1 MLKSLTVRSN
11 VAVLSHPFRS
21 IVAYVYSP
29 EEEYVVPFHAKSSHD
44 TSEVEELVIEFTKS
58 IVVTVLSHPNSF
70 VKASVYVPED
80 VYTDEP
86 TVTLPPSQIAK
97 S

>member
-44 TSEVEELVIEFTKS
+44 TSEVEELVGEL
-58 IVVTVLSHPNSF
+58 IVKLS
-70 VKASVYVPED
+70 VAM
-80 VYTDEP
+80 
-86 TVTLPPSQIAK
+86 LSQLLELAVV
-97 S
+97 

>member
-44 TSEVEELVIEFTKS
+44 TSEVEELVGEL
-58 IVVTVLSHPNSF
+58 IVKLSVAMLSHPLLL
-70 VKASVYVPED
+70 VV
-80 VYTDEP
+80 
-86 TVTLPPSQIAK
+86 L
-97 S
+97 